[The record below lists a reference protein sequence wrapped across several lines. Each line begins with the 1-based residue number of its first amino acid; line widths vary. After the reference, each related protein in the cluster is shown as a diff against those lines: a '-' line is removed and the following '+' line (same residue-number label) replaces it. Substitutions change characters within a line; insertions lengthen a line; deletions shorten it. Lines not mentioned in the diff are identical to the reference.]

1 MKFRTNYVEAFLSGD
16 KRSIKNRARLK
27 QVIKWNITRSDG
39 LEGNPRTGVR
49 LIIIVAVIT
58 GILLRGR
65 NY

>member
-16 KRSIKNRARLK
+16 KRSIKNRARL
-27 QVIKWNITRSDG
+27 IKWNITRSDG